1 MPLFRPPSTKGDF
14 FMSKKVLNYKESE
27 QRLKNLVMA
36 AIFSS
41 LAYAAM
47 TATGWIKVQFLT
59 FDAKDTVI
67 TIAGLVLGP
76 VYSVVISFLVAFIE
90 FITVSET
97 GPYGFLM
104 NFASSSVFSFV
115 CALVYKYKKNI
126 KGAITALISGVLS
139 VTAFMVLFNL
149 FITPLYMGGTTADVA
164 KMIPTL
170 LLPFN
175 LTKATMNGALVLI
188 LYKPI
193 SNVLKAARMLPQTK
207 RVAEGTDEDI
217 QKEKKREHLKFSLVV
232 TVVGLVVVAL
242 CLFVFFVLLK
252 GNISFT

>member
-76 VYSVVISFLVAFIE
+76 VYSVVAVPE
-90 FITVSET
+90 D
-97 GPYGFLM
+97 
-104 NFASSSVFSFV
+104 
-115 CALVYKYKKNI
+115 
-126 KGAITALISGVLS
+126 LS
-139 VTAFMVLFNL
+139 VKEAGRSFFSIQCNLRNL
-149 FITPLYMGGTTADVA
+149 FP
-164 KMIPTL
+164 
-170 LLPFN
+170 
-175 LTKATMNGALVLI
+175 
-188 LYKPI
+188 
-193 SNVLKAARMLPQTK
+193 
-207 RVAEGTDEDI
+207 
-217 QKEKKREHLKFSLVV
+217 
-232 TVVGLVVVAL
+232 
-242 CLFVFFVLLK
+242 VLLAK
-252 GNISFT
+252 KEGESQ

>member
-1 MPLFRPPSTKGDF
+1 MKGDF
-14 FMSKKVLNYKESE
+14 FMPKKVLSYKESE

-47 TATGWIKVQFLT
+47 TATGWIKVSFLT

-76 VYSVVISFLVAFIE
+76 VYSFVISFLVAFIE

-104 NFASSSVFSFV
+104 NFASSAIFSSV

-126 KGAITALISGVLS
+126 KGAVVALLTGIVS
-139 VTAFMVLFNL
+139 VTGFMVLFNL

-175 LTKATMNGALVLI
+175 LTKATMNGALVLV
-188 LYKPI
+188 LYKPV
-193 SNVLKAARMLPQTK
+193 SNVLKSAGMLPRSKKNTEETTEEAQN
-207 RVAEGTDEDI
+207 A
-217 QKEKKREHLKFSLVV
+217 KKREHMKFSLVV
-232 TVVGLVVVAL
+232 TAIGLAVVAV
-242 CLFVFFVLLK
+242 CLVVFFVVLK
-252 GNISFT
+252 GSFSFT

>member
-1 MPLFRPPSTKGDF
+1 MKGDF
-14 FMSKKVLNYKESE
+14 FMPKKVLSYKESE

-59 FDAKDTVI
+59 FDANDTVI
-67 TIAGLVLGP
+67 TIAGLLLGP
-76 VYSVVISFLVAFIE
+76 VYSFVISLLVAFIE
-90 FITVSET
+90 FITVSGT

-104 NFASSSVFSFV
+104 NFASSAIFSSV

-126 KGAITALISGVLS
+126 KGAVVALLTGIVS
-139 VTAFMVLFNL
+139 VTGFMVLFNL

-175 LTKATMNGALVLI
+175 LTKATMNGALVLM
-188 LYKPI
+188 LYKPV

-207 RVAEGTDEDI
+207 KNSEVTDEELR
-217 QKEKKREHLKFSLVV
+217 KEKKREHIKFSLVV
-232 TVVGLVVVAL
+232 TAIGLVVVAV
-242 CLFVFFVLLK
+242 CLLVFFVLLK
-252 GNISFT
+252 GNVSFT

>member
-1 MPLFRPPSTKGDF
+1 MPLFLPPLLKGDF
-14 FMSKKVLNYKESE
+14 FMSKKVLTRQESE

-47 TATGWIKVQFLT
+47 TATGWIKVSFLT

-76 VYSVVISFLVAFIE
+76 IYSVVISFLVAFIE

-97 GPYGFLM
+97 GPYGFIM
-104 NFASSSVFSFV
+104 NFASSAVFSSV

-126 KGAITALISGVLS
+126 KGAVIALITGIIS
-139 VTAFMVLFNL
+139 VTGFMVLFNL
-149 FITPLYMGGTTADVA
+149 FVTPLYMGGTTADVA

-175 LTKATMNGALVLI
+175 LTKATMNGALVLV
-188 LYKPI
+188 LYKPV
-193 SNVLKAARMLPQTK
+193 SNVLKSARMLPSTRRASDEGDENAEK
-207 RVAEGTDEDI
+207 RR
-217 QKEKKREHLKFSLVV
+217 KRENLKFSLVV
-232 TVVGLVVVAL
+232 TAIGISVVIACL
-242 CLFVFFVLLK
+242 CVFFIVLN
-252 GNISFT
+252 GRVSF

>member
-1 MPLFRPPSTKGDF
+1 MQ
-14 FMSKKVLNYKESE
+14 KKALTRQESE

-76 VYSVVISFLVAFIE
+76 VYSIIISFIVAFIE
-90 FITVSET
+90 FITVSST
-97 GPYGFLM
+97 GPYGFIM
-104 NFASSSVFSFV
+104 NFVSSAIFSSV

-126 KGAITALISGVLS
+126 KGAVVALITGIFS
-139 VTAFMVLFNL
+139 VTGFMVLFNL
-149 FITPLYMGGTTADVA
+149 FITPLYMGGTTADVV
-164 KMIPTL
+164 KLIPTL

-175 LTKATMNGALVLI
+175 LTKATMNGALVLV
-188 LYKPI
+188 LYKPV

-207 RVAEGTDEDI
+207 KNSESLSEENQSER
-217 QKEKKREHLKFSLVV
+217 KREHLKFSLVV
-232 TVVGLVVVAL
+232 TAIGLVVVAI
-242 CLFVFFVLLK
+242 CLFVFFVVLQGKFSL
-252 GNISFT
+252 T